1 MHPGKLIQSNLVEM
15 LSVKQLHPKAPMMQL
30 QAEEICHFPSCHQ
43 HCTHCLVTTVHGLF
57 PIRQN
62 VQRVVPHIPEVRQ
75 TNTCPSPPPLLGW
88 KTATRN
94 LTPISIHSERLAAGL
109 CKGEKYLALSLRH
122 NKERTL
128 GWIQER
134 F

>member
-1 MHPGKLIQSNLVEM
+1 MHPGKLIPSNLVEM
-15 LSVKQLHPKAPMMQL
+15 CSVKQLHPKAPMMQL
-30 QAEEICHFPSCHQ
+30 QAEEICHFPSYHQ
-43 HCTHCLVTTVHGLF
+43 HCPHCLVTTVHGLF
-57 PIRQN
+57 PIQHN
-62 VQRVVPHIPEVRQ
+62 AQRVVPHIPEVRQ
-75 TNTCPSPPPLLGW
+75 TNTSPPPLLGW

-109 CKGEKYLALSLRH
+109 GKGEKYLVLSLRH

-128 GWIQER
+128 GWIQEG